1 MRLQD
6 IRKGQ
11 WVQTSSGVIR
21 RIGKVVCRYNCTI
34 KLSFDGSQVIHT
46 FSAMKVDTWRAVDV
60 TPAPE
65 PVSGTVAI
73 IKDANGVYR
82 AESGRLLISGQQLDE
97 KCIPSGSKIVARLTW
112 TEGDGL

>member
-6 IRKGQ
+6 IREGR
-11 WVQTSSGVIR
+11 WVQISSGVIR
-21 RIGKVVCRYNCTI
+21 RIGRVVDRYDCKI
-34 KLSFDGSQVIHT
+34 KLCFDGSTISHIFNAGQV
-46 FSAMKVDTWRAVDV
+46 SLWKAVDV
-60 TPAPE
+60 TPAPK

-73 IKDANGVYR
+73 IKDVDGVYR
-82 AESGRLLISGQQLDE
+82 AEEGRLLISGQQLDE